1 MYNSGISV
9 KQFVEQLEDEISVSA
24 NITKESYI
32 QWINTVEQTVY
43 SEIIRELR
51 RISLTSDLSSP
62 VSLNTAYH
70 ETDEESLIFDDIHKV
85 YADDVE
91 LAPTTLVSGYRFNEN
106 AYWRENNNI
115 GYRLDDGTTAGVLD
129 IYYHVRPKL
138 KSISSVDDDNNDT
151 IRLPPE
157 WIELVAARCRGEA
170 YKLGDADELAA
181 KWLNDY
187 NVALGNFKIWILG
200 NTVTYGE

>member
-9 KQFVEQLEDEISVSA
+9 KKLVEQLKDEISVSA
-24 NITKESYI
+24 NITDESYI
-32 QWINTVEQTVY
+32 QWINTVEQTIY

-51 RISLTSDLSSP
+51 RISLTSNTNSP
-62 VSLNTAYH
+62 VQLNTFPVGL
-70 ETDEESLIFDDIHKV
+70 DEEMPVFDDIHKV
-85 YADDVE
+85 YADGYE
-91 LAPTTLVSGYRFNEN
+91 LIPTTIVSGYRFNEN
-106 AYWRENNNI
+106 AFWRENDNI
-115 GYRLDDGTTAGVLD
+115 GYRLDDGSTAGVLD

-138 KSISSVDDDNNDT
+138 KSVASFANDNDT

-157 WIELVAARCRGEA
+157 WIELVASRCRGEA
-170 YKLGDADELAA
+170 YKLGDADELAG

-187 NVALGNFKIWILG
+187 NVALGNFKLWVDG